1 MSMTDPVADMLTRI
15 RNACRAGH
23 KKVDLPAS
31 NLKKEVAR
39 ILLEQGYLDKVYFV
53 DDGGQGMLRLY
64 LRYDREGKPIIQ
76 GLERVSKPGLRKFAG
91 SKNMERVLNGL
102 GVAIVTTSRGVMTDY
117 QCRSEGVGGEI
128 LCQVW

>member
-1 MSMTDPVADMLTRI
+1 MSMTDPVADMLTRV

-53 DDGGQGMLRLY
+53 DDGRQGMLRLY
-64 LRYDREGKPIIQ
+64 IRYDREGKPVIH
-76 GLERVSKPGLRKFAG
+76 GLQRVSKPGLRKFAG
-91 SKNMERVLNGL
+91 CQDMERVLNGL
-102 GVAIVTTSRGVMTDY
+102 GIAIVTTSRGVMTDHE
-117 QCRSEGVGGEI
+117 CRREGVGGEI